1 MRKSHFSDS
10 PCNEVVVLQQQVFHA
25 VQVLAQKDH
34 IAEQNQRCKDLE
46 ASSRQLEERC
56 SELKESAAGHEVRA
70 KEAAAE
76 VLKGNRIIEKVSV
89 SVHIDC
95 LAAVCTDMLSDLGSL
110 GQAASLAIYAHVCF
124 MWLSAS
130 LTVEALSRQASC
142 SLSWVR
148 QPGQQQQRVRHYRH
162 TFCPVMLLIRSSCC
176 TSEHSHFLDQV
187 A

>member
-1 MRKSHFSDS
+1 VS
-10 PCNEVVVLQQQVFHA
+10 QQQVLYA

-95 LAAVCTDMLSDLGSL
+95 MSAVCTGMLSELGSVA
-110 GQAASLAIYAHVCF
+110 QAACLSQLRSCLFHVVVSIADCGSL
-124 MWLSAS
+124 
-130 LTVEALSRQASC
+130 E
-142 SLSWVR
+142 
-148 QPGQQQQRVRHYRH
+148 
-162 TFCPVMLLIRSSCC
+162 
-176 TSEHSHFLDQV
+176 
-187 A
+187 

>member
-1 MRKSHFSDS
+1 
-10 PCNEVVVLQQQVFHA
+10 VLQQQVFYA

-56 SELKESAAGHEVRA
+56 SELKESAVGHEVRA

-89 SVHIDC
+89 SVHIGC
-95 LAAVCTDMLSDLGSL
+95 RSAVCIDMLSELGSL
-110 GQAASLAIYAHVCF
+110 GQAACLSHLCSCLFHVVVSIADC
-124 MWLSAS
+124 
-130 LTVEALSRQASC
+130 EALSRQAVC
-142 SLSWVR
+142 NLSWVR
-148 QPGQQQQRVRHYRH
+148 QPGQQKQRARHCRH
-162 TFCPVMLLIRSSCC
+162 IFCPVISPTQSICC
-176 TSEHSHFLDQV
+176 VREHSHFLDQI

>member
-1 MRKSHFSDS
+1 
-10 PCNEVVVLQQQVFHA
+10 VLQQQVFYA

-95 LAAVCTDMLSDLGSL
+95 MSIVCTDMLSVLGSL
-110 GQAASLAIYAHVCF
+110 AQAACLSHLCSCLFHVVVSIADC
-124 MWLSAS
+124 
-130 LTVEALSRQASC
+130 ALSRQAVC
-142 SLSWVR
+142 NLSWVR
-148 QPGQQQQRVRHYRH
+148 QPGQQKQRARHCRH
-162 TFCPVMLLIRSSCC
+162 TFCHVLLPICC
-176 TSEHSHFLDQV
+176 LSEHSHLLDQV